1 MSGTFI
7 FHHRSE
13 TIMNLQFFRDFRPFF
28 HWFSRYLFSQWTRN
42 ICCYCCLKLLPILPS
57 EFWSDLVQIW
67 ITVISACWKDKLATG
82 NREVF
87 NNNKKKNTSN
97 NFFKVL
103 FKAVIWNKVIAISYK
118 QKIEIIQKK
127 SARIN
132 IQQRLC
138 PQEGGFAG
146 KWQKNKDCTLWREA
160 QQIDVSLGS
169 HLVLFFGW

>member
-1 MSGTFI
+1 MTS
-7 FHHRSE
+7 
-13 TIMNLQFFRDFRPFF
+13 D
-28 HWFSRYLFSQWTRN
+28 LFS
-42 ICCYCCLKLLPILPS
+42 I
-57 EFWSDLVQIW
+57 DLVDISFHSEPE
-67 ITVISACWKDKLATG
+67 IFAVIVVWSFCPFCLLNFGVILFKSELLLFLLVEKTNLLLAI
-82 NREVF
+82 E
-87 NNNKKKNTSN
+87 KCLIIIKKNTSN

-132 IQQRLC
+132 IYQRLC
-138 PQEGGFAG
+138 PQEGRFAG